1 MSKSN
6 REGKALARERAA
18 QLKIEQARRARRN
31 RMFTVYGSTLGV
43 LVVALVVALI
53 VQNIASSKNPPLAPS
68 AAVADITGG
77 ISTADGMAIPIGDS
91 NAPVKLTVYE
101 DFRCSECGAFESTYQ
116 TPYKAL
122 VKAGTLELL
131 IHPVILIDSNIAGTS
146 GSLHSGNA
154 AACAQDAGKFEAY
167 HDILY
172 TNQPA
177 ESTDSFASDT
187 TLITLAKQV
196 PGLDTKAFESCV
208 TGHKY
213 FDWVRQNYEDL
224 KKMTNNQP
232 ATPTIFANGTKFT
245 LPTDSNTATAQADF
259 TKQIDQ
265 LAGVN
270 PSGSA
275 SASASGSAGAGAS
288 SSSSASPS
296 SSAGTST
303 SAPASSS
310 PSKSASASPSASQ

>member
-31 RMFTVYGSTLGV
+31 RMLTVYGSTLGI
-43 LVVALVVALI
+43 LVIALIVALVV
-53 VQNIASSKNPPLAPS
+53 QNIATTKNPPLAPA

-77 ISTADGMAIPIGDS
+77 ISTSDGMAIPIGDS

-101 DFRCSECGAFESTYQ
+101 DFRCSACGAFESTYQ

-131 IHPVILIDSNIAGTS
+131 IHPVTLIDANDAGTS

-172 TNQPA
+172 ANQPA

-196 PGLDTKAFESCV
+196 PDLDTKTFESCV

-213 FDWVRQNYEDL
+213 FGWVQQNFADL
-224 KKMTNNQP
+224 NKMTNNQP
-232 ATPTIFANGTKFT
+232 STPTIYANGTKFT
-245 LPTDSNTATAQADF
+245 LPSDSSTTVDQADF

-265 LAGVN
+265 LAGVS

-275 SASASGSAGAGAS
+275 SASAKASASTSAS
-288 SSSSASPS
+288 ASSSAS
-296 SSAGTST
+296 
-303 SAPASSS
+303 
-310 PSKSASASPSASQ
+310 KSASPSTSASQ